1 MINIKERVEEGK
13 AYIEKEL
20 NNTELFKYIV
30 DILRKGNK
38 KAQTVKGIL
47 NEGAEIQTL
56 KGSLGITRAKAI
68 SDEFCNNTQGLLVG
82 VGSDIFMAHSVALPK
97 LKKGNILLTIKS
109 VADIKDIV
117 KKPSCYMKEFTKFNT
132 SIDPQTD
139 LFSLI
144 EPENTKKQSVE
155 IMYYGII
162 AYHFSANELLDHVNI
177 VFFDTEMKTILE
189 TIEIPE
195 YLLGNKADIVYED
208 KPVLVEE
215 NIKDQSLKEKL
226 KIKKIN

>member
-1 MINIKERVEEGK
+1 MINNKERVEEGK
-13 AYIEKEL
+13 AYIAKEL
-20 NNTELFKYIV
+20 NNTKLFQYIV
-30 DILRKGNK
+30 DVLRRGNK

-56 KGSLGITRAKAI
+56 KGSLGIARAKAI
-68 SDEFCNNTQGLLVG
+68 SDEFCNSTQGLLVG
-82 VGSDIFMAHSVALPK
+82 VDTDILMAHSVALAK

-132 SIDPQTD
+132 VIDPQTD
-139 LFSLI
+139 LFGLM
-144 EPENTKKQSVE
+144 ETKQAKKLPVE

-162 AYHFSANELLDHVNI
+162 AYHFSANELLEHVSI

-189 TIEIPE
+189 VIKVPE
-195 YLLGNKADIVYED
+195 SLLGNKADIVYED
-208 KPVLVEE
+208 KPVLEAV